1 MKIDCNLLANK
12 EKLVEVIEQLRR
24 TPAGLDS
31 QLGKC
36 ISFGVAFHHAGL
48 TIEERDI
55 IENSFKKNIILVIV
69 ATSTL
74 SSGVNLPARRVII
87 RTPLFNGGQIGSLSS
102 SSLGSSSVPLF
113 WHHLGCFLFW
123 GALLLWPFLCL
134 SPVRYRMLHH

>member
-1 MKIDCNLLANK
+1 LLANK
-12 EKLVEVIEQLRR
+12 DKLVEVIEQLRR

-36 ISFGVAFHHAGL
+36 ISYGVAFHHAGL

-74 SSGVNLPARRVII
+74 SAGVNLPARRVII
-87 RTPLFNGGQIGSLSS
+87 RTPLFNGQILDTMT
-102 SSLGSSSVPLF
+102 
-113 WHHLGCFLFW
+113 
-123 GALLLWPFLCL
+123 
-134 SPVRYRMLHH
+134 YRQMIGKTFSFFIIEILVCTENVFF